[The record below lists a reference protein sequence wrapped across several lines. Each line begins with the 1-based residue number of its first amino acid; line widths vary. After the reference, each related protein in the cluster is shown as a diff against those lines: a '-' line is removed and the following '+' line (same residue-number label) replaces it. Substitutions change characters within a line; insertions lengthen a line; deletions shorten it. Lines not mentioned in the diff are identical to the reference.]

1 MRTPTTA
8 ALSGSI
14 ASRRPVL
21 SVRRRLIN
29 SSSTTI
35 IPTHMHTTTGIE
47 TSDDVPAITAPSSSV
62 RDELTTTL
70 SMTTPKYNRLRFN
83 KPQDLSLASSYLA
96 AASVD
101 NINQNVK
108 KLSSSTTFSSPL
120 ALRRKYQTR
129 RLTTISTTISNNDD
143 SVSYFFTSF
152 SATEPPRT
160 ANPLFKRRPNTF
172 SLLRATTTK
181 TTTTTDAVTDTFTTT
196 VTNDAF
202 EVGESS
208 DQVAKSSIYSSH
220 FNKVHDRPTSID
232 DDEEVVDEKN
242 LLNAAN
248 VMLATRAPQPAQQN
262 KFNFDELANTR
273 RMDETVNVPT
283 TTTKTTTLKPT
294 WKKRKMIIKRRP
306 HKVTPNNPQPVIT
319 NRVNR
324 RRPYKYLDTFDKSES
339 NQAVPAVKVGL
350 KQTPKIYRSEYDY
363 YDDEDV
369 RVVDNSEQQLK
380 VILHGGGV
388 IECLDQGNFPHP
400 LSCRKFI
407 SCAKFETGGVV
418 GWEYTCPKGLSY
430 DPVGGMCN
438 WAAGLGCK
446 E

>member
-1 MRTPTTA
+1 MPSFMRTPTTA

-143 SVSYFFTSF
+143 S
-152 SATEPPRT
+152 ATEPPRT

-181 TTTTTDAVTDTFTTT
+181 TTTTTDAVT
-196 VTNDAF
+196 
-202 EVGESS
+202 
-208 DQVAKSSIYSSH
+208 
-220 FNKVHDRPTSID
+220 VHVPTSID
-232 DDEEVVDEKN
+232 DNEEVVDEKN

-294 WKKRKMIIKRRP
+294 WKK
-306 HKVTPNNPQPVIT
+306 Q
-319 NRVNR
+319 
-324 RRPYKYLDTFDKSES
+324 
-339 NQAVPAVKVGL
+339 
-350 KQTPKIYRSEYDY
+350 YDY

>member
-1 MRTPTTA
+1 MC
-8 ALSGSI
+8 
-14 ASRRPVL
+14 V
-21 SVRRRLIN
+21 VN
-29 SSSTTI
+29 
-35 IPTHMHTTTGIE
+35 
-47 TSDDVPAITAPSSSV
+47 D
-62 RDELTTTL
+62 
-70 SMTTPKYNRLRFN
+70 
-83 KPQDLSLASSYLA
+83 YL
-96 AASVD
+96 
-101 NINQNVK
+101 
-108 KLSSSTTFSSPL
+108 
-120 ALRRKYQTR
+120 
-129 RLTTISTTISNNDD
+129 
-143 SVSYFFTSF
+143 VSCFFTSF

-196 VTNDAF
+196 VSNDAF

-324 RRPYKYLDTFDKSES
+324 RRPYKYLDTFDKTES

>member
-1 MRTPTTA
+1 
-8 ALSGSI
+8 
-14 ASRRPVL
+14 
-21 SVRRRLIN
+21 
-29 SSSTTI
+29 
-35 IPTHMHTTTGIE
+35 
-47 TSDDVPAITAPSSSV
+47 
-62 RDELTTTL
+62 
-70 SMTTPKYNRLRFN
+70 MTTPKYNRLRFN

-143 SVSYFFTSF
+143 

-232 DDEEVVDEKN
+232 DDEEVVDEKH

-273 RMDETVNVPT
+273 RMDETVNLPT

-324 RRPYKYLDTFDKSES
+324 RRPYKYLESFDKTES

>member
-35 IPTHMHTTTGIE
+35 IPTHIHTTTGIE

-143 SVSYFFTSF
+143 S
-152 SATEPPRT
+152 EPPRT

-232 DDEEVVDEKN
+232 DDEEVVDEKH

-262 KFNFDELANTR
+262 RFNFDELANTR
-273 RMDETVNVPT
+273 RMDETVNLPT

-306 HKVTPNNPQPVIT
+306 HEVTPNNPQPVIT

-324 RRPYKYLDTFDKSES
+324 RRPYKYLESFDKTES